1 MRVVKFRGKSSNNV
15 ESPISDEIIVEKG
28 QWIYGSLVNDAAPN
42 EDGSTCLIHTNTEYG
57 LQYFYVDP
65 ATIGQFIGVLDAD
78 GKEIYEGDIIQGNNQ
93 WIRHKIEYNEEEA
106 RFCAKKSD
114 DHCPIYKWWIDE
126 YEKKVI
132 GNIHDNPEIII

>member
-42 EDGSTCLIHTNTEYG
+42 EDGSTCLIHTKTEYG

-65 ATIGQFIGVLDAD
+65 ATIGQFTGLLDAD
-78 GKEIYEGDIIQGNNQ
+78 GKEIYEGDII
-93 WIRHKIEYNEEEA
+93 KIEDEGVTLKPKVVGFNNGMFGA
-106 RFCAKKSD
+106 D
-114 DHCPIYKWWIDE
+114 DFSLAYYGGNII
-126 YEKKVI
+126 KVM
-132 GNIHDNPEIII
+132 GNIHDNPELLEVRQ

>member
-1 MRVVKFRGKSSNNV
+1 MRTILFRGKSKVNINYLG
-15 ESPISDEIIVEKG
+15 EDEPLVKIGEWV
-28 QWIYGSLVNDAAPN
+28 YGSLILDNVDNHH
-42 EDGSTCLIHTNTEYG
+42 IHTLTRRGWE
-57 LQYFYVDP
+57 FVKVEIES
-65 ATIGQFIGVLDAD
+65 IGQFIGVLDAD

-106 RFCAKKSD
+106 SFCAKKSD